1 MGEENDDRFES
12 ISHLLL
18 CENDRIEG
26 SYLCETELL
35 EGLTELL
42 KALEKEKAKLEA
54 NRRI

>member
-1 MGEENDDRFES
+1 MGEENEDRFES